1 MSRHGTLRAVIIDHY
16 DSYTNNIL
24 QLLQKGSQDDR
35 GTPYSEWSVAVI
47 RFDQFSWL
55 VLPCPISFAT

>member
-1 MSRHGTLRAVIIDHY
+1 MGGPGTLRAVIIDHY

-24 QLLQKGSQDDR
+24 QLLQKTAR
-35 GTPYSEWSVAVI
+35 GTNGVPHLEWNIAVI

-55 VLPCPISFAT
+55 VYT